1 MTRRFFGDSRH
12 KTAAKAGAMRSAIRG
27 VIQLNTRIT
36 TPIANNFKIRPG
48 GFSACYHDIFPDVG
62 VEMIALLQRVSE
74 ASVLVNENSS
84 NAKITGSIGVGI
96 LALVAVEKGDTEA
109 QADRLLQRIL
119 AYRIFADDT
128 GRMNLNLRQVQGEL
142 LLVSQFT
149 LAANT
154 NSGNRPSFT
163 AAADPEAGRRLFD
176 HLLDAARREL
186 GNVPSGSFG
195 AHMKVSLVND
205 GPVTFILRVPPAG

>member
-1 MTRRFFGDSRH
+1 
-12 KTAAKAGAMRSAIRG
+12 
-27 VIQLNTRIT
+27 
-36 TPIANNFKIRPG
+36 
-48 GFSACYHDIFPDVG
+48 
-62 VEMIALLQRVSE
+62 MIALLQRVSE

-84 NAKITGSIGVGI
+84 NTNPGREVTGTIGAGI

-119 AYRIFADDT
+119 AYRIFEDDS
-128 GRMNLNLRQVQGEL
+128 GRMNLNLMQTGGQL

-163 AAADPEAGRRLFD
+163 PAAEPAEGRRLFD
-176 HLLDAARREL
+176 YLLEAARSEL
-186 GNVPSGSFG
+186 GVVPSGRFG
-195 AHMKVSLVND
+195 AYMQVSLIND
-205 GPVTFILRVPPAG
+205 GPVTFNLRVPPPT